1 MMGIINKLRASN
13 FFVFLIFILSFDI
26 ALLILHLINT
36 FMLNFPN
43 NFFHLEEDRSISE
56 YFQYLKYAGILILL
70 SLLIFKTKYLHYF
83 SLVIFFAFVLLDDSM
98 QIHEKFGEYFNSMIN
113 SETNVLS
120 HAKYLG
126 EVFGFLS
133 IGLLVMIPLF
143 ISYINGNQIFKQF
156 FINIFFLIS
165 ILVFFAVVLDFF
177 HPVLINDTQAS
188 FILSFLEESGELF
201 SVSLIFYITFSHFM
215 TLTSED

>member
-1 MMGIINKLRASN
+1 
-13 FFVFLIFILSFDI
+13 
-26 ALLILHLINT
+26 
-36 FMLNFPN
+36 
-43 NFFHLEEDRSISE
+43 
-56 YFQYLKYAGILILL
+56 
-70 SLLIFKTKYLHYF
+70 
-83 SLVIFFAFVLLDDSM
+83 M